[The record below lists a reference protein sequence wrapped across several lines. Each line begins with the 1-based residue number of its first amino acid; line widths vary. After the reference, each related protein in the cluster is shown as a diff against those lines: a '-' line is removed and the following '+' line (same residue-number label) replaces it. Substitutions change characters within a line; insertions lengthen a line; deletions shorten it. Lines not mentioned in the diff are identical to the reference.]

1 MILPDVNILIYAFH
15 EKAPEHPLYAA
26 WLDNV
31 RQAGDDL
38 LLPAAVLTGFLRI
51 VTNPRV
57 VVAPPSAAQAMSF
70 VTALIRGVGVRQ
82 VSDESAVWQRFSE
95 LIEGDP
101 QIRGNLVPDAYLAAV
116 AISHGASL
124 ASRDRGFAR
133 FPGLRWFD
141 PASSMR

>member
-70 VTALIRGVGVRQ
+70 VTALIRGVGVRH
-82 VSDESAVWQRFSE
+82 VSDESVVWQRFSE
-95 LIEGDP
+95 LIEGDS

-141 PASSMR
+141 PASSTR